1 MSEPVSSS
9 NRSQSSDFTADP
21 SLDETGLVCRSN
33 APRSSQPE
41 PASSSE
47 PPPTPP
53 AVTQLLSAVPPPAA
67 KLPPALAPSTPPAPS
82 TLPQA
87 QNNAQRTSELHG
99 IVPGY
104 FDYDVTGGWGDSVFV
119 GAAALKGRDPK
130 SGIEVEVFSGSA
142 QVGLQNE
149 AQAGLARMGVS
160 GRNGSVTAELFTARA
175 NEGIHNDD
183 GSIGLNAGAVVNFAN
198 LEGTLTHGAD
208 SLTAGLGA
216 GVGYAF
222 SFGLRDIDGDG
233 AIEVCVKGTAGP
245 VTLGVCAED

>member
-1 MSEPVSSS
+1 MPAPTSSS
-9 NRSQSSDFTADP
+9 NSSQSSSFSPDP
-21 SLDETGLVCRSN
+21 TLDETDLVCRSN

-53 AVTQLLSAVPPPAA
+53 AVSKLLSAVPPPAA
-67 KLPPALAPSTPPAPS
+67 KLPPAASPALS
-82 TLPQA
+82 TLSQA
-87 QNNAQRTSELHG
+87 ENNAQRTTELHG
-99 IVPGY
+99 VVAGY

-160 GRNGSVTAELFTARA
+160 GKNGSATAELFTVRA
-175 NEGIHNDD
+175 TEGIHNDD
-183 GSIGLNAGAVVNFAN
+183 GSIGLNVGAVANFAN
-198 LEGTLTHGAD
+198 IEGTLTHGAD

-222 SFGLRDIDGDG
+222 SLGLRDIDHDG